1 MTAPKTPA
9 APTHQQ
15 TSNTSISEKECWTC
29 GGNHEDE
36 DCPHRVFIDRSYS
49 QLAAPPSQSAAR
61 SALVREARSLT
72 GVSLSAPPSPPS
84 PLPYPPTAR
93 PVRHSQQRPSSRDS
107 PASHLLSFLPTRTPR
122 SAEPVALCGP
132 GPPVS

>member
-1 MTAPKTPA
+1 MSFFPVTKSKSTCPRHRTFLFARCGPSLQSQAHKGIGRRPPQFLNHITYGFQQHFAMTAPKTPA

-49 QLAAPPSQSAAR
+49 QLAGR
-61 SALVREARSLT
+61 
-72 GVSLSAPPSPPS
+72 
-84 PLPYPPTAR
+84 
-93 PVRHSQQRPSSRDS
+93 
-107 PASHLLSFLPTRTPR
+107 
-122 SAEPVALCGP
+122 
-132 GPPVS
+132 

>member
-49 QLAAPPSQSAAR
+49 QLAGRLGVTNISR
-61 SALVREARSLT
+61 ILKVRAT
-72 GVSLSAPPSPPS
+72 
-84 PLPYPPTAR
+84 
-93 PVRHSQQRPSSRDS
+93 
-107 PASHLLSFLPTRTPR
+107 
-122 SAEPVALCGP
+122 
-132 GPPVS
+132 